1 MQRNHVLVVDDDRL
15 TLAQMSDALR
25 EAGYPT
31 TCFRD
36 PRAALRALV
45 DEQPVVIVSDYRMPE
60 MDGVEFLSKA
70 RERLPHAARVLCTS
84 ANDFGVARDAV
95 NSGEVYRII
104 PKPWRAKE
112 LIDGVADAARGAI
125 VRAENDRLAETLRRS
140 NERLFQMNVRLE
152 DMVRERTD
160 NLLEGL
166 IAALDCRDSDT
177 QWHSRRVSR
186 YARRLATQLGI
197 DDDAELLRIAEGALL
212 HDVGKIGVRDEV
224 LRKPGALT
232 PGEWE
237 EMRKHATVGWSLLRS
252 VECLRPSATIVLQ
265 HHEKW
270 DGTGYPGRLAGDD
283 IDLGAR
289 IFHVVDALDAIT
301 SDRPYRKARPFAAAR
316 QEIESLAG
324 KHFDPR
330 VVKAFLSVD
339 TGEWEQIRA
348 DVETVAILSAELMV
362 NRAIQASPVI
372 VSGGPATPEKVISWK
387 KRLGEILVDLR
398 VIDEQQL
405 ESALQYQRWHR
416 CKLGVALV
424 ELGYVSEEQV
434 LSTVSRK
441 LGYDRVRLDSVQ
453 RTSLVEAAL
462 QLVPEDV
469 ASTKGI
475 IPLACDRTTLTVAMR
490 DPGNLHA
497 IDELAFR
504 TGRRVK
510 VVIAGEREIERAVAR
525 FYSRQVAAAELDL
538 GAFGGEE
545 PGEMQLVS
553 NIYEME
559 SPARSW

>member
-15 TLAQMSDALR
+15 ILAQMSDALR
-25 EAGYPT
+25 DAGYPT

-36 PRAALRALV
+36 PRAALRALAS
-45 DEQPVVIVSDYRMPE
+45 EQPVVIVSDYRMPE

-70 RERLPHAARVLCTS
+70 RERLPNAARVLCTS
-84 ANDFGVARDAV
+84 ANDFDVARAAV
-95 NSGEVYRII
+95 NSGQVYRII
-104 PKPWRAKE
+104 RKPWQPKE
-112 LIDGVADAARGAI
+112 LLDGVADAARGALR
-125 VRAENDRLAETLRRS
+125 RAENDRLADTLRRS

-166 IAALDCRDSDT
+166 IAALDCRDADT

-186 YARRLATQLGI
+186 YALRLATQLGI
-197 DDDAELLRIAEGALL
+197 DDDAELLRISEGALL

-232 PGEWE
+232 PSEWE

-252 VECLRPSATIVLQ
+252 VECLRSSATIVLQ
-265 HHEKW
+265 HHERW
-270 DGTGYPGRLAGDD
+270 DGTGYPGRLAGED

-301 SDRPYRKARPFAAAR
+301 SDRPYRKARSFAVAR

-324 KHFDPR
+324 THFDPR
-330 VVKAFLSVD
+330 VVGAFLAVELR
-339 TGEWEQIRA
+339 EWEQIRS

-362 NRAIQASPVI
+362 NRAIQASPII
-372 VSGGPATPEKVISWK
+372 VSGGPAAPEKVISWK

-405 ESALQYQRWHR
+405 DSALQYQRWHR

-434 LSTVSRK
+434 LSTVARK
-441 LGYDRVRLDSVQ
+441 LGFDRVRLDSVQ
-453 RTSLVEAAL
+453 RTAPVEAAL
-462 QLVPEDV
+462 QLVPFEI
-469 ASTKGI
+469 ASSKGI
-475 IPLACDRTTLTVAMR
+475 VPLACDRTTVTVAMR
-490 DPGNLHA
+490 DPGNLNA
-497 IDELAFR
+497 IDELQFR

-510 VVIAGEREIERAVAR
+510 VVIAGEREIERAIAR
-525 FYSRQVAAAELDL
+525 LYSRHVATAELDL
-538 GAFGGEE
+538 GAFGADES
-545 PGEMQLVS
+545 GEMQVVS
-553 NIYEME
+553 SIYEMDT
-559 SPARSW
+559 PIRSW